1 MMTPGLRGLLASLAV
16 ALLLIGCGGDGQRA
30 QTAATPRAYHPEH
43 FPDIPLPPGY
53 QLTPGHDQLAVA
65 MAGGVVRRFDV
76 CMVAKA
82 NQPEVMRPA
91 ALLGWYAERLPALGW
106 TAVQADAGEQRYRRS
121 WPEGVGEE
129 LTITAAGSLA
139 GPTVEFHLAPW
150 SPPAEPA
157 KP

>member
-1 MMTPGLRGLLASLAV
+1 MRISAWCGLAAVCALALLAA
-16 ALLLIGCGGDGQRA
+16 GCRGEGQRA
-30 QTAATPRAYHPEH
+30 QIAATPRAYHPQH

-53 QLTPGHDQLAVA
+53 QLSPGHDQLAVA

-76 CMVAKA
+76 WMVAKA
-82 NQPEVMRPA
+82 NQPEVLRPA

-106 TAVQADAGEQRYRRS
+106 TPAHAGSGEHRYRRS

-129 LTITAAGSLA
+129 LTIIAAGSLA

-150 SPPAEPA
+150 SPAEDAARP
-157 KP
+157 